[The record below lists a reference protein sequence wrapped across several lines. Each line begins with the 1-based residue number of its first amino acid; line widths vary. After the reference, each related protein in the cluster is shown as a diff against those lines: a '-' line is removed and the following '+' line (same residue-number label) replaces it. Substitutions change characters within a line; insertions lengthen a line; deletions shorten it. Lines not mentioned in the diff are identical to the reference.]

1 MKESP
6 HRGRILS
13 MIQSQQGKTD
23 YEIPPQQFIIPVIL
37 PSRDSVALERFA
49 DSPTDF
55 TCKGRGV
62 RLVWE
67 VSPDGMRYTQI
78 PSTDSHDTYGWARLH
93 SESARP
99 NGILEST
106 MRVQPV
112 RNWYD
117 QWPYVYLRCKA
128 LGYPPFA
135 SHSFSQPIEF
145 VACKYIV

>member
-1 MKESP
+1 MSGSP
-6 HRGRILS
+6 HSGRIIS
-13 MIQSQQGKTD
+13 MTQSQKDEED
-23 YEIPPQQFIIPVIL
+23 YQIPPQHQFTIPLV
-37 PSRDSVALERFA
+37 PSRLSNEFA
-49 DSPTDF
+49 NRYTDF

-78 PSTDSHDTYGWARLH
+78 PSTDSHDTYGWAHLH
-93 SESARP
+93 SESA
-99 NGILEST
+99 NQTGILEST
-106 MRVQPV
+106 MRVRPV
-112 RNWYD
+112 NNWYD

-145 VACKYIV
+145 VASKYII